1 MRGQRRIYRL
11 PRQSSTLTR
20 LEAQIEELLGDELAA
35 NGEKLSELG
44 RLGARLVLQR
54 AVEDEVT
61 AVLGRAR
68 YARTPEAAG
77 SRNGTRPK
85 AIQTAEGEI
94 SVDMPQVRGTAAQFI
109 SRVFP
114 DSRTVIRT
122 RPLEA
127 LIIGGYV
134 RGLSDRD
141 IESLMQEAGLGQ
153 VSKSTASRICRELRA
168 RYKAF
173 CARSL
178 AELELLAL
186 FLDAIYLPTRP
197 SGDKEG
203 VLVAWG
209 YTTLGKRVLVA
220 VRLGQRERHKDWLD
234 LGRDLARRGLRAPW
248 LVVTDGAPG
257 LIKAINELWPE
268 ADRQRCTV
276 HRLRNIVAKLPNRPA
291 LHERIK
297 GAYWAALDEASD
309 PEDAERRLRQLV
321 TTLEREYPSAAGC
334 LAEDLPALCVH
345 LKYFPRL
352 RKRFRSSN
360 LLERSLE
367 EVRRRT
373 KVIGRFPGETSC
385 LSLCWAVLDVFIA
398 GARGLGLSDLEYREV
413 VQLKITRA
421 YQDQAASKVA

>member
-1 MRGQRRIYRL
+1 MERIA
-11 PRQSSTLTR
+11 PSAR

-35 NGEKLSELG
+35 NGEKLAELG

-61 AVLGRAR
+61 AFLGRAR
-68 YARTPEAAG
+68 YQRTPEAAG

-85 AIQTAEGEI
+85 RVQTAEGEI
-94 SVDMPQVRGTAAQFI
+94 SVDMPQVRGAAAQFI

-114 DSRTVIRT
+114 DSRRVIRT

-153 VSKSTASRICRELRA
+153 MSKSTASRICRELRA

-178 AELELLAL
+178 AEVELLAL

-197 SGDKEG
+197 SGEKEG

-220 VRLGQRERHKDWLD
+220 VRLGQRERHEDWLD

-276 HRLRNIVAKLPNRPA
+276 HRLRNIVAKLPNRPE
-291 LHERIK
+291 LYERIK
-297 GAYWAALDEASD
+297 GAYWAALDEATD
-309 PEDAERRLRQLV
+309 PQDAERRLRQLV
-321 TTLEREYPSAAGC
+321 TTLEHQYPSAAAC

-385 LSLCWAVLDVFIA
+385 LSLCWAVLDIFIA
-398 GARGLGLSDLEYREV
+398 GARGLGLSDLDYREV
-413 VQLKITRA
+413 VQLKTARA
-421 YQDQAASKVA
+421 YPDKAASKVA

>member
-1 MRGQRRIYRL
+1 
-11 PRQSSTLTR
+11 
-20 LEAQIEELLGDELAA
+20 LA
-35 NGEKLSELG
+35 ELG

-61 AVLGRAR
+61 AFLGRAR
-68 YARTPEAAG
+68 YERTPEAAG

-85 AIQTAEGEI
+85 SIQTAEGEI
-94 SVDMPQVRGTAAQFI
+94 SVAMPQLRSTAAQFI

-168 RYKAF
+168 RYTAF

-178 AELELLAL
+178 ADVELLAL

-220 VRLGQRERHKDWLD
+220 VRLGQRERHEDWLD
-234 LGRDLARRGLRAPW
+234 LGRDLTRRGLRAPW

-268 ADRQRCTV
+268 SDRQRCTV

-297 GAYWAALDEASD
+297 SAYWAALDEATD

-321 TTLEREYPSAAGC
+321 TTLEYEYPSAAAC

-385 LSLCWAVLDVFIA
+385 LSLCWAVLDIFIA
-398 GARGLGLSDLEYREV
+398 GARGLGLSDFDFREV
-413 VQLKITRA
+413 VQLRTARA
-421 YQDQAASKVA
+421 YPDKAASKVA

>member
-1 MRGQRRIYRL
+1 MERIA
-11 PRQSSTLTR
+11 PSAR
-20 LEAQIEELLGDELAA
+20 LEAQIAELLTDGLAA
-35 NGEKLSELG
+35 DGDKLAELG

-54 AVEDEVT
+54 AIDEEV
-61 AVLGRAR
+61 AAFLSRAR
-68 YARTPEAAG
+68 YERNPDATG
-77 SRNGTRPK
+77 SRNGTRPRP
-85 AIQTAEGEI
+85 IQTAEGEI
-94 SVDMPQVRGTAAQFI
+94 SVAVPQVRNTAERFI
-109 SRVFP
+109 SSVFP
-114 DSRTVIRT
+114 DSRTVVRT

-153 VSKSTASRICRELRA
+153 VSKSTASRICRELRD

-178 AELELLAL
+178 AEVNLLAL
-186 FLDAIYLPTRP
+186 YLDAIYLPTRP
-197 SGDKEG
+197 SGEKEG

-209 YTTLGKRVLVA
+209 YTTEGKRVLIA
-220 VRLGQRERHKDWLD
+220 VRLGQRESHEDWLD
-234 LGRDLARRGLRAPW
+234 LGRDLTRRGLRAPW
-248 LVVTDGAPG
+248 LVVSDGAPG
-257 LIKAINELWPE
+257 LIKAIGELWPA
-268 ADRQRCTV
+268 ADRGRCVV
-276 HRLRNIVAKLPNRPA
+276 HRLRNILAKLPKRPEVREA
-291 LHERIK
+291 IK
-297 GAYWAALDEASD
+297 RAYWQALDEATD
-309 PEDAERRLRQLV
+309 PQDAERRLRKLV
-321 TTLEREYPSAAGC
+321 TKLEREYPSAAAC

-352 RKRFRSSN
+352 RRRFRSSN

-398 GARGLGLSDLEYREV
+398 GARGLGLTDLEYREV
-413 VQLKITRA
+413 MQLKMARA
-421 YQDQAASKVA
+421 YPRPTEAKVA

>member
-1 MRGQRRIYRL
+1 MERIA
-11 PRQSSTLTR
+11 PSAR
-20 LEAQIEELLGDELAA
+20 LEAQIEELLGDELGA
-35 NGEKLSELG
+35 NSEKLAELG

-61 AVLGRAR
+61 AFLGRAR
-68 YARTPEAAG
+68 YQRTPEAAG

-85 AIQTAEGEI
+85 RVQTAEGAI
-94 SVDMPQVRGTAAQFI
+94 NVDMPQVRGTAAQFI

-178 AELELLAL
+178 ADVELLAL

-220 VRLGQRERHKDWLD
+220 VRLGQRERHEDWLD
-234 LGRDLARRGLRAPW
+234 LGRDLTRRGLRAPW

-276 HRLRNIVAKLPNRPA
+276 HRLRNIVAKLPNRPE
-291 LHERIK
+291 LCERIK
-297 GAYWAALDEASD
+297 GAYWAALDEATD
-309 PEDAERRLRQLV
+309 PEDAEQRLRQLV
-321 TTLEREYPSAAGC
+321 TTLEREYPSAAAC

-385 LSLCWAVLDVFIA
+385 LSLCWAVLDIFIA
-398 GARGLGLSDLEYREV
+398 GARGLGLSDLEYRQV
-413 VQLKITRA
+413 VQLKGVRSSQQELATQKTA
-421 YQDQAASKVA
+421 

>member
-1 MRGQRRIYRL
+1 MERIA
-11 PRQSSTLTR
+11 PSAR
-20 LEAQIEELLGDELAA
+20 LEGQIAELLAGDLVA
-35 NGEKLSELG
+35 NAEKVAELG

-54 AVEDEVT
+54 AVEEEVT
-61 AVLGRAR
+61 AFLGRSR
-68 YARTPEAAG
+68 YERTAEASG

-85 AIQTAEGEI
+85 PVQTAEGELTI
-94 SVDMPQVRGTAAQFI
+94 EVPQVRDTPERFI

-153 VSKSTASRICRELRA
+153 VSKSTVSRICRELRA
-168 RYKAF
+168 RYTAF

-178 AELELLAL
+178 ADVELLAL

-197 SGDKEG
+197 SGEKEG

-220 VRLGQRERHKDWLD
+220 VRLGQRERHEDWLD
-234 LGRDLARRGLRAPW
+234 LGRDVMRRGLRAPW
-248 LVVTDGAPG
+248 LVVSDGAPG
-257 LIKAINELWPE
+257 LIKAINELWPD

-276 HRLRNIVAKLPNRPA
+276 HRLRNILAKLPKRPG
-291 LHERIK
+291 LHERVK
-297 GAYWAALDEASD
+297 SAYWSALDDAVD
-309 PEDAERRLRQLV
+309 PEDAEQRLRHLV
-321 TTLEREYPSAAGC
+321 GTLEQEYPSAAAC
-334 LAEDLPALCVH
+334 LAEDLPALCIH
-345 LKYFPRL
+345 LKYLPRL
-352 RKRFRSSN
+352 RRRFRSSN

-385 LSLCWAVLDVFIA
+385 LSLCWAVLDIFIA
-398 GARGLGLSDLEYREV
+398 GARGLGLSDLEYRQV
-413 VQLKITRA
+413 LQLRIERTER
-421 YQDQAASKVA
+421 QDLSAEKTA

>member
-1 MRGQRRIYRL
+1 MERIA
-11 PRQSSTLTR
+11 PSAR
-20 LEAQIEELLGDELAA
+20 LEAQIEELLHGELATSA
-35 NGEKLSELG
+35 EKLAELG

-61 AVLGRAR
+61 AFLGRAR
-68 YARTPEAAG
+68 YQRTSEAAG

-85 AIQTAEGEI
+85 TVQTAEGEL
-94 SVDMPQVRGTAAQFI
+94 SVAMPQIRGAAERFI

-114 DSRTVIRT
+114 DSRTVVRT

-141 IESLMQEAGLGQ
+141 IESLLQEAGLGQ
-153 VSKSTASRICRELRA
+153 VSKSTASRICRGLRA

-178 AELELLAL
+178 AEVELLTL
-186 FLDAIYLPTRP
+186 FMDAVYVPTRP
-197 SGDKEG
+197 SGAKEG

-209 YTTLGKRVLVA
+209 YTTQGRRVLVS
-220 VRLGQRERHKDWLD
+220 VRLGQRESHEDWLD

-248 LVVTDGAPG
+248 LVVSDGAPG
-257 LIKAINELWPE
+257 LIKAIEELWPQ

-276 HRLRNIVAKLPNRPA
+276 HRLRNIVAKLPDRPE
-291 LHERIK
+291 LQERVK
-297 GAYWAALDEASD
+297 AAYWQALDEAVD
-309 PEDAERRLRQLV
+309 PADAERRLRLLV
-321 TTLEREYPSAAGC
+321 SSLEREYPSAAAC
-334 LAEDLPALCVH
+334 LADDLPALCVH

-385 LSLCWAVLDVFIA
+385 LSLCWAVLDIFIG
-398 GARGLGLSDLEYREV
+398 GARGLGLTDLEYRQV
-413 VQLKITRA
+413 VQLKVARA
-421 YQDQAASKVA
+421 ERDNDLAKIA